1 MRRPEGCLGFFGI
14 WRFFVLLLGLGGRQG
29 GLQAILG
36 SVSSSATEHAE
47 VIVKAV
53 LTLLQSELSIFPK
66 FVTKGGGISRGSRL
80 ARVTVLMALVLF
92 VVIGIARIVVRVK
105 VTSFL
110 IRLVFVGLVL
120 IGFTLLGAGFLAETL
135 IVTVK

>member
-1 MRRPEGCLGFFGI
+1 
-14 WRFFVLLLGLGGRQG
+14 
-29 GLQAILG
+29 
-36 SVSSSATEHAE
+36 
-47 VIVKAV
+47 
-53 LTLLQSELSIFPK
+53 
-66 FVTKGGGISRGSRL
+66 
-80 ARVTVLMALVLF
+80 MALVLF

-120 IGFTLLGAGFLAETL
+120 IGFTLLGAGFLTETL